1 MRSQTPT
8 LLPIRAIVAALVICI
23 PQLRAASG
31 KEAQEQTSKAKEW
44 EKEVR
49 EDEAAQARYWVEK
62 AEEDARDRVEE
73 RRSMAELK
81 ERAKGLDARSTPEQV
96 SRALGK
102 TDAELNIV
110 TGTKRSTQWSYLR
123 HSDDDC
129 HLEFKVRF
137 DAEEVC
143 TVVAQ
148 EKTREEAAGEPRH
161 VMEGEFDSFYPDY
174 PSCETSGFS
183 CKNATIDGKPVGKV
197 AFVVADGPRVRGRKG
212 PGAKVKIVYHGK
224 ADDFLFLGRRALS
237 LESMTFTGLPDLA
250 LDPPPERDDQDAPP
264 AGKVEYRFPPRA
276 QETVGRLK
284 REIVPL
290 VDYKNVEPEVVF
302 ADIRKR
308 LEKLGV
314 THRFVTRLP
323 TMPPPE
329 PAPPTLGNEGNPEP
343 RKVSELKL
351 RNVSLFEL
359 MSYFGDIAY
368 WGWAVYPDGSIFYR
382 DAQCGCGY
390 PKDGRHAHTGSYIG
404 GLSDLEE

>member
-1 MRSQTPT
+1 MRSHASQ
-8 LLPIRAIVAALVICI
+8 LLPVRAIVAALVVCS
-23 PQLRAASG
+23 PQLRAATG
-31 KEAQEQTSKAKEW
+31 KEAEEQASKAREW

-73 RRSMAELK
+73 LRRMAELK

-110 TGTKRSTQWSYLR
+110 TGTRRSTQWSYLH

-129 HLEFKVRF
+129 YLEFKVRF
-137 DAEEVC
+137 DAGEVC
-143 TVVAQ
+143 SVVAV
-148 EKTREEAAGEPRH
+148 EKTRKEAAGEPRH
-161 VMEGEFDSFYPDY
+161 VMEGEFDRFYPDY

-197 AFVVADGPRVRGRKG
+197 PFVVADGPRVRGRMG
-212 PGAKVKIVYHGK
+212 PGAKVKMVYHGK
-224 ADDFLFLGRRALS
+224 AEDFLFLGQRALS
-237 LESMTFTGLPDLA
+237 LESMTFSGLPDLA
-250 LDPPPERDDQDAPP
+250 LDPPPDRDDQDAPP
-264 AGKVEYRFPPRA
+264 ARKVEYRFPPRA
-276 QETVGRLK
+276 QQTVDLLK
-284 REIVPL
+284 REIVPR
-290 VDYKNVEPEVVF
+290 VDYQNVEPEVVF
-302 ADIRKR
+302 ADICKR

-323 TMPPPE
+323 EPPPPE
-329 PAPPTLGNEGNPEP
+329 PAPPSLVDPPEP
-343 RKVSELKL
+343 NKVESLKL
-351 RNVSLFEL
+351 RNVPLFDL

-390 PKDGRHAHTGSYIG
+390 PKDGRHAHTGSYVG
-404 GLSDLEE
+404 GLSDFGE

>member
-1 MRSQTPT
+1 MRSQTHP
-8 LLPIRAIVAALVICI
+8 LLPVRAIVAALVICT
-23 PQLRAASG
+23 PQLRVATGNEAS
-31 KEAQEQTSKAKEW
+31 EQISKAKEW
-44 EKEVR
+44 DKEVR
-49 EDEAAQARYWVEK
+49 EDEAAKARYWVEK
-62 AEEDARDRVEE
+62 AEEDARDHVEE

-110 TGTKRSTQWSYLR
+110 TGIKRSTQWSYLR

-183 CKNATIDGKPVGKV
+183 CKNATIDGMPVGNID
-197 AFVVADGPRVRGRKG
+197 FVVADGPRVRGRMG

-224 ADDFLFLGRRALS
+224 AGDFLFLRQRALS
-237 LESMTFTGLPDLA
+237 LESMTLTGLPDLA
-250 LDPPPERDDQDAPP
+250 LDPPPERQDLEAPP
-264 AGKVEYRFPPRA
+264 AVKVEYRFPPRA
-276 QETVGRLK
+276 QKTVDLLK

-290 VDYKNVEPEVVF
+290 VDYKNVGPEVVF

-314 THRFVTRLP
+314 THRYATR
-323 TMPPPE
+323 PPPE
-329 PAPPTLGNEGNPEP
+329 PEPPTLGGEGRPEP

-390 PKDGRHAHTGSYIG
+390 PKDGRHAHTGSYVG
-404 GLSDLEE
+404 GLSDLGE